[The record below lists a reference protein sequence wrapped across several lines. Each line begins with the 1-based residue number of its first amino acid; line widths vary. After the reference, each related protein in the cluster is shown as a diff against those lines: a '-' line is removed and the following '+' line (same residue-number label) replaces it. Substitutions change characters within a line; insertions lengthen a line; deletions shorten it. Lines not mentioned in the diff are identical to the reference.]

1 MTRRRALVA
10 ATAAAATVLVL
21 LLGGVFAGPPS
32 AGSAASAGAAP
43 SAAGERALGGF
54 SAGADGTVAE
64 VTRLEAAVQADP
76 SDVKSLALL
85 GLAYGQRW
93 RETGDASFVSLEAR
107 SLHAASRLEP
117 RNPLTVQGL
126 GSLALT
132 QHQFHRALMVG
143 RLAER
148 LAPYTANTY
157 GIVGDAEI
165 ELGRYAQAFRSFQH
179 MVDLKPSLA
188 SYARVSYARELSGD
202 LRGATSAMK
211 LALDAAAGDREGY
224 AWTAVQLGKLYW
236 LQGEGR
242 RAATLYRN
250 ALGVFPGYVYALDA
264 LAPVEASRG
273 HLRTAIALERRAV
286 EAIPLPQFVAQ
297 LGDLYTRLGR
307 THDAHAQYATVR
319 VIERLLVANG
329 IKTDLETAQFR
340 ADHAIEPAKTVEL
353 ARKARADRPSIL
365 GDDTLSWALAR
376 AGKCREALSWSKRAL
391 RLGTQDWLLD
401 VHRGY
406 IERCLGEQATAHQ
419 WFAKALALNPGYS
432 IRWSPLVVRWARS

>member
-1 MTRRRALVA
+1 LVA

-32 AGSAASAGAAP
+32 AGSAASGASP
-43 SAAGERALGGF
+43 SAAGARALGGF

-117 RNPLTVQGL
+117 RDPLTVQGL

-132 QHQFHRALMVG
+132 QHQFRRALVAG

-148 LAPYTANTY
+148 LAPHTANTY

-165 ELGRYAQAFRSFQH
+165 ELGRYTQAFRSFQR

-236 LQGEGR
+236 LQGDGR
-242 RAATLYRN
+242 RAAALYRN
-250 ALGVFPGYVYALDA
+250 ALSVFPGYVYALDA
-264 LAPVEASRG
+264 LAPVEAARG
-273 HLRTAIALERRAV
+273 HLRTAITLERRAV

-307 THDAHAQYATVR
+307 THDARAQHATVR

-340 ADHAIEPAKTVEL
+340 ADHAIEPARTVEL

-401 VHRGY
+401 FHRGY
-406 IERCLGEQATAHQ
+406 IERCLGEHAKAHQ
-419 WFAKALALNPGYS
+419 WFAKALALNPGFS
-432 IRWSPLVVRWARS
+432 IRWSPLLDRWARS